1 MTTPLVKDRIY
12 RSPQAL
18 IGGVLLLVIV
28 GWLGIDALFRGQGRT
43 PWLALAALI
52 LIVPL
57 VAAFTLR
64 PAVFANED
72 RLRVRNPFRVIT
84 LPWGEIASLRS
95 GYSNEVIVKSGAK
108 YQLWSVPVSL
118 RGRKKVARRQAKAES
133 DARRGRTGGGTRFGA
148 GRGLGGFD
156 GFGGF
161 GGAGGRGE
169 LDHEAGPLRTETDKV
184 MDDLREMLESRGS
197 AESAQGEITVRWA
210 YEVAAPAVAGAVL
223 LAVLLAVG

>member
-28 GWLGIDALFRGQGRT
+28 GWLGIDALFRGRGHT

-57 VAAFTLR
+57 VVAFTLR
-64 PAVFANED
+64 PAVFAGED

-108 YQLWSVPVSL
+108 YQLWAIPVSL
-118 RGRKKVARRQAKAES
+118 RSRKKAARRQARAET
-133 DARRGRTGGGTRFGA
+133 DARRGRTGSGA
-148 GRGLGGFD
+148 GTGGGLG

-161 GGAGGRGE
+161 GGGLRGADE
-169 LDHEAGPLRTETDKV
+169 PAGPVRAETDKV
-184 MDDLREMLESRGS
+184 MDDLRTTLETRGE
-197 AESAQGEITVRWA
+197 AESAQGEIVVRWA
-210 YEVAAPAVAGAVL
+210 YEVMAPAVAGAVL
-223 LAVLLAVG
+223 LVTLLAVG

>member
-18 IGGVLLLVIV
+18 IGGVLLLAIV
-28 GWLGIDALFRGQGRT
+28 GWLGIDALFRGHGRT

-52 LIVPL
+52 LLVPL
-57 VAAFTLR
+57 VVAFTLR
-64 PAVFANED
+64 PAVFAGED

-95 GYSNEVIVKSGAK
+95 GYSNEVIAKSGAK
-108 YQLWSVPVSL
+108 YQLWAIPVSL
-118 RGRKKVARRQAKAES
+118 RNRKKAARRTAKAQA
-133 DARRGRTGGGTRFGA
+133 DAQRGRPGAGGA
-148 GRGLGGFD
+148 GRGLGGFGASG

-161 GGAGGRGE
+161 GGHVEPEHAS
-169 LDHEAGPLRTETDKV
+169 GPMRAETDKV
-184 MDDLREMLESRGS
+184 MDDLREMLESRGP

-223 LAVLLAVG
+223 LAILLAVG

>member
-1 MTTPLVKDRIY
+1 MTSPLVKDRIY

-28 GWLGIDALFRGQGRT
+28 GWLGIDALVRGHGHT

-57 VAAFTLR
+57 IVAFTLR
-64 PAVFANED
+64 PAVFAGED

-95 GYSNEVIVKSGAK
+95 GFSNEVVVKSGTK
-108 YQLWSVPVSL
+108 YQLWAIPVSL
-118 RGRKKVARRQAKAES
+118 RGRKKAARRQAKSAA
-133 DARRGRTGGGTRFGA
+133 DARRGRTGSGSGGFG

-169 LDHEAGPLRTETDKV
+169 SEHDGGPMRADTDKV
-184 MDDLREMLESRGS
+184 MDDLREMLENRGP
-197 AESAQGEITVRWA
+197 AESAQGEVTVRWA

-223 LAVLLAVG
+223 LTILLVVG